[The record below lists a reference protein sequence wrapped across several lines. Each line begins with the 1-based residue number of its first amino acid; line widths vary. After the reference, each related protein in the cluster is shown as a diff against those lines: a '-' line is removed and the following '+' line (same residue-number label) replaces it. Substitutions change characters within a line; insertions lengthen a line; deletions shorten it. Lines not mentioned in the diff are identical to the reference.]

1 MAITPQFSSGI
12 WWRIAGLGLSL
23 LLMAARPYLPQR
35 RLDLLQTP
43 AGQRPL
49 LMNEEAGQRAGG
61 TLMAWVDRRRHHWRC
76 ETDAG
81 RDLPVCGFFIDLNRR
96 AEGRGV
102 DLSGY
107 QELVL
112 GVRYRGTGEYLRV
125 SVASF
130 VPGQSDVKDHATWR
144 PQSGYVHVN
153 QLDKPV
159 VMKPAGW
166 AVPDWWLMSKAALK
180 VADGIDYSNS
190 VTLTLDVPYR
200 GQKNWYDIEVTQL
213 ELRGELISAAQLY
226 LLLLCAWFVVVASVI
241 ASRLAE
247 ARRRRSE
254 HLQLISRLVNQE
266 QNLRAE
272 QVELRRK
279 ATMDPLTDALNRN
292 GLDAAL
298 RDLGDAP
305 LDYALFLVDV
315 DHFKAINDRWGHDV
329 GDLVL
334 RKVASLLKEHLRTDD
349 LVCRWG
355 GEEFIVCARCSLVD
369 SVKLADKIL
378 RGIATGSFSVPQ
390 VPHRLSVTVSIGVSA
405 LSGRADFDAAVRR
418 ADAAMYRAKQRGRNR
433 LEIEPVE

>member
-1 MAITPQFSSGI
+1 MPITPQFSSGI
-12 WWRIAGLGLSL
+12 RWRLAGLGVSV
-23 LLMAARPYLPQR
+23 LLMAIRPYLPQR
-35 RLDLLQTP
+35 HLDLLQST

-49 LMNEEAGQRAGG
+49 LMNEEAGQRSGD
-61 TLMAWVDRRRHHWRC
+61 TLMTWVDRKRHHWRC
-76 ETDAG
+76 ETDAA
-81 RDLPVCGFFIDLNRR
+81 RALPVCGFFIDLNHR

-112 GVRYRGTGEYLRV
+112 AARYRGTGEHLRI
-125 SVASF
+125 SIASF
-130 VPGQSDVKDHATWR
+130 VPGQSDVKDHGTWR
-144 PQSGYVHVN
+144 PQSGYVHVS

-159 VMKPAGW
+159 VMRPAGW

-180 VADGIDYSNS
+180 VADGIDYSNA
-190 VTLTLDVPYR
+190 VTLTVDVPYR
-200 GQKNWYDIEVTQL
+200 GQKNWYDIEITQL

-247 ARRRRSE
+247 ARRRRGE
-254 HLQLISRLVNQE
+254 HMQLISKLVNQE
-266 QNLRAE
+266 QHLRAE

-279 ATMDPLTDALNRN
+279 ATFDPLTEALNRH
-292 GLDAAL
+292 GLETAL
-298 RDLGDAP
+298 QDLGDGP

-334 RKVASLLKEHLRTDD
+334 RKVAFLLKEHLRTDD

-355 GEEFIVCARCSLVD
+355 GEEFIVCARCPLAD
-369 SVKLADKIL
+369 SVRLADKIL
-378 RGIATGSFSVPQ
+378 RGIATGSFTVPD
-390 VPHRLSVTVSIGVSA
+390 VPRRLNVTVSIGVSP
-405 LSGRADFDAAVRR
+405 LSGRSDFNTAVRR

-433 LEIEPVE
+433 LEVEPVE